1 MANHADAKAVR
12 DKIWRSPIQ
21 SKMRGHFVVPGS
33 PLKSLDDAAGLLKSR
48 YADLK
53 KHYQKI
59 RREWPAYK
67 RS

>member
-1 MANHADAKAVR
+1 MANHVNVKTLRV
-12 DKIWRSPIQ
+12 KTWHPSIQ
-21 SKMRGHFVVPGS
+21 SKPWKPFVVPRP

-48 YADLK
+48 YSDLK